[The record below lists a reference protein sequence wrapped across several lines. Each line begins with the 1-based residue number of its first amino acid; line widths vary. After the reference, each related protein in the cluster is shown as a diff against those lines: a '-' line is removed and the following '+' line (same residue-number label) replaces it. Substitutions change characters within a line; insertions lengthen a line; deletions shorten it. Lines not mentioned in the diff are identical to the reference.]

1 MPPESEARDS
11 EFPTASERRVRALID
26 SLLESEDLSGEAKET
41 LRYLRSSDSELANAE
56 VEDLMELLQ
65 VPVW

>member
-1 MPPESEARDS
+1 MPPEREAEDS

-26 SLLESEDLSGEAKET
+26 SLLESYDLSGEAKET
-41 LRYLRSSDSELANAE
+41 LRHLRGSDSELAKAE

-65 VPVW
+65 VEVS